1 MNIDGHFCLTYAV
14 LRAAGFTQPQA
25 LLAANCAETVDI
37 NIFELTIPFADGSSY
52 VPRRTFL
59 PTSFSVWHPID
70 DEDVDKL
77 NRDPALVYSTD
88 KMFHFICPGAP
99 INGVPQVTTPV
110 TDINLNPV
118 NQTAWNFAFNSG
130 LAAQDIH
137 TFGIM
142 LHMLADTFSHQ
153 QFYGLYWNG
162 NASTNYEG
170 LPFSDMD
177 KAKIDTLWESGLT
190 DGHGVMLHLPDS
202 PTLKYTFTR
211 DDGSGEVVVRDNN
224 IEWQKA
230 IKFLYAYARWY
241 LKGCV
246 PGQALESIPQPVF
259 DSFVN
264 YYAKNSAMYS
274 QEDFSQPWFDTFIS
288 AIADGAFVD
297 LNGNPIKDTLP
308 AYNEIDIWWQCFQA
322 SSTQPC
328 TTPEPTPAIYGGV
341 IEMYNNAPL
350 EYAKFVNTDMAKF
363 WVGVD
368 NIFTWMVDYLTK
380 IGDPMPLPSPPPAS
394 NPSLLSKL

>member
-37 NIFELTIPFADGSSY
+37 NTFEISIPFTDGTSY
-52 VPRRTFL
+52 VPKRTFL
-59 PTSFSVWHPID
+59 PTSSPGWDIRGD
-70 DEDVDKL
+70 IGDVIQ
-77 NRDPALVYSTD
+77 NRTPTLVFSTD

-99 INGVPQVTTPV
+99 ANGVPRVTTPV
-110 TDINLNPV
+110 ADINLNPV

-130 LAAQDIH
+130 LAAKDIH

-153 QFYGLYWNG
+153 QFYGLFWKG
-162 NASTNYEG
+162 NAPANFDG
-170 LPFSDMD
+170 LPFGFED
-177 KAKIDTLWESGLT
+177 KAAIDGLTMAGLT

-211 DDGSGEVVVRDNN
+211 ADGSGEIVVRDNN

-264 YYAKNSAMYS
+264 YYSKNSAMYS
-274 QEDFSQPWFDTFIS
+274 QENFSQPWFDTFIS
-288 AIADGAFVD
+288 AIADGALVD

-308 AYNEIDIWWQCFQA
+308 TYNEIDIWWQCFQA

-328 TTPEPTPAIYGGV
+328 TTPEPTPAIYSGV
-341 IEMYNNAPL
+341 IEMYNDAPL
-350 EYAKFVNTDMAKF
+350 VYAKFVNTDMAKF

-368 NIFTWMVDYLTK
+368 NIFTWMVDYLTR
-380 IGDPMPLPSPPPAS
+380 IGDPMPSPAS
-394 NPSLLSKL
+394 TS